1 MMGDI
6 QGSRRPYD
14 VQAALA
20 RAESGDPDLSSVEPN
35 TRRAEARDQRSRS
48 LHMTG
53 LAVLYV
59 AGLVFFTLAAVTGGR
74 RARTFAVLGATFA
87 VAAFAAF
94 PMVRWG

>member
-1 MMGDI
+1 
-6 QGSRRPYD
+6 
-14 VQAALA
+14 
-20 RAESGDPDLSSVEPN
+20 
-35 TRRAEARDQRSRS
+35 
-48 LHMTG
+48 MTG

-87 VAAFAAF
+87 VAAFAGF